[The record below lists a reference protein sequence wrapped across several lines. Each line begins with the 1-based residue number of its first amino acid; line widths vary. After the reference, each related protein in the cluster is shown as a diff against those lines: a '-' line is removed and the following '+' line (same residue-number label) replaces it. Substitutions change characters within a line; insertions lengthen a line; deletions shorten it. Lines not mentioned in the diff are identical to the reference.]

1 MPKFLPTGTTAH
13 VEASSEVYLKK
24 DWSQRA
30 NFENYLRSSVLG
42 SNNVPSGILG
52 EVLKRY
58 QPPSW
63 VQLAA
68 IISDLRTICP
78 LYQTAKELAI
88 VSASGTNFIML
99 IFSQMG
105 WQKI

>member
-1 MPKFLPTGTTAH
+1 MY
-13 VEASSEVYLKK
+13 SKK

-42 SNNVPSGILG
+42 SNNVSPGILG
-52 EVLKRY
+52 ETLKRY

-68 IISDLRTICP
+68 MISDLRTICP

-88 VSASGTNFIML
+88 VSASGRKFLSNIKLDAVKDFGTMHY
-99 IFSQMG
+99 
-105 WQKI
+105 

>member
-1 MPKFLPTGTTAH
+1 MVEFVSSGTTAH
-13 VEASSEVYLKK
+13 VEASPEVYSKK

-30 NFENYLRSSVLG
+30 NFENYLRISVLG

-58 QPPSW
+58 QPPTW
-63 VQLAA
+63 AQLAA

-78 LYQTAKELAI
+78 LYQTAKELAL
-88 VSASGTNFIML
+88 VSAGRKYFY
-99 IFSQMG
+99 
-105 WQKI
+105 